1 MSKDDSITVRVP
13 ADLKAALA
21 DAAERDN
28 RKLSNLV
35 ETILADW
42 LKSRPKRSR

>member
-1 MSKDDSITVRVP
+1 MSKDESITFRVP
-13 ADLKAALA
+13 ADLKAALVE
-21 DAAERDN
+21 AAARDN

-42 LKSRPKRSR
+42 LKARPKRSR